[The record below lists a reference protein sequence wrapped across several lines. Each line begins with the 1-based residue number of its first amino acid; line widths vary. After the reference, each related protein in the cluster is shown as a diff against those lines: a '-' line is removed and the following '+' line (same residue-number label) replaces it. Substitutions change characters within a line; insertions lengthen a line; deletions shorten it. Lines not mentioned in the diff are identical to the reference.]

1 MFLSMYHFATPVPMR
16 VLRMILRVPLKIS
29 NFYYQ
34 KYTNPTTGVLL
45 SGIEINREGSIMMQ
59 TGLLDWQIRFRQLD
73 AGGDPLPKLKKLVDW
88 EGFRPDLE
96 AVRDKE
102 RKSNAGRKP
111 FAVILMFKVLVLQ
124 SLYNLS
130 DERIEF
136 QIRDRLSFMGFLG
149 LSLGDAVP
157 DEKTIWLFREQLT
170 EAGVIKRLFKEFD
183 EFLEEKGFSAR
194 RGQII
199 DASIVEA
206 PRQRNSRDENRQ
218 IKAGETP
225 EGWSDQKKR
234 QKDTDA
240 RWTRKNGKNYY
251 GYKKHI
257 DIEVEHKLIR
267 DYEVTPAS
275 VHDSQVF
282 EVLLDEDN
290 SSRDGWAD
298 SAYRSG
304 EKLGGLGKRRFREH
318 LQRKGCKH
326 KKLTARERRGNRAR
340 SGIRSR
346 VEHIFGVQAMRA
358 GDLII
363 RTIGLI
369 RGKVKVGVR
378 NLAYNLDRFCVL
390 VGT

>member
-1 MFLSMYHFATPVPMR
+1 
-16 VLRMILRVPLKIS
+16 
-29 NFYYQ
+29 
-34 KYTNPTTGVLL
+34 
-45 SGIEINREGSIMMQ
+45 MQ

-88 EGFRPDLE
+88 ERFREELE

-111 FAVILMFKVLVLQ
+111 FDVILMFKVLVLQ

-130 DERIEF
+130 DEKIEF
-136 QIRDRLSFMGFLG
+136 QIRDRISFMRFLD

-170 EAGVIKRLFKEFD
+170 EAGLIKRLFEGFD
-183 EFLEEKGFSAR
+183 AFLGEKGFCAR

-206 PRQRNSRDENRQ
+206 PRQRNSREENRQ
-218 IKAGETP
+218 IKAGQMPDDWTE
-225 EGWSDQKKR
+225 QKKR

-240 RWTRKNGKNYY
+240 RWTKKNGHNYY
-251 GYKKHI
+251 GYKNHI
-257 DIEVEHKLIR
+257 NVDVKHKLIR

-275 VHDSQVF
+275 IHDSQVF
-282 EVLLDEDN
+282 EDLLDEDN
-290 SSRDGWAD
+290 SSRDVWAD
-298 SAYRSG
+298 SAYRSE
-304 EKLGGLGKRRFREH
+304 EKLRELKKRKYREH

-326 KKLTARERRGNRAR
+326 KKLTDREAQGNRTR
-340 SGIRSR
+340 SRIRSR

-358 GDLII
+358 GDLIL

-369 RGKVKVGVR
+369 RAKAKIGLR
-378 NLAYNLDRFCVL
+378 NLTYNLDRFCVL
-390 VGT
+390 QGV